1 MDKRTGHHHIVG
13 EWGDKIK
20 TREGK
25 PNRKQRHWW
34 KMENKFS
41 LQSPWQPPLLW
52 TVGGLLWVIFSWMSF
67 PQEQWNIKRW
77 AENLRRGT
85 VACPIKHTRLVQG
98 TFSAPV
104 LPRLLKWA
112 QLLTHKPTKTGT
124 DSQMDTDAYRWIQI
138 HTLTE
143 AAAHI
148 DAIENTEGR
157 TKKNTQHVCNFKHII
172 CCCVHTLDSVL

>member
-1 MDKRTGHHHIVG
+1 
-13 EWGDKIK
+13 
-20 TREGK
+20 
-25 PNRKQRHWW
+25 
-34 KMENKFS
+34 MENGKQVFS
-41 LQSPWQPPLLW
+41 AVSMTTPLLW

-85 VACPIKHTRLVQG
+85 VACPIKHTCLVQG

-148 DAIENTEGR
+148 DAIQNAEGR
-157 TKKNTQHVCNFKHII
+157 TKNTQRVCNFKHII
-172 CCCVHTLDSVL
+172 CFWVHTLDSVL